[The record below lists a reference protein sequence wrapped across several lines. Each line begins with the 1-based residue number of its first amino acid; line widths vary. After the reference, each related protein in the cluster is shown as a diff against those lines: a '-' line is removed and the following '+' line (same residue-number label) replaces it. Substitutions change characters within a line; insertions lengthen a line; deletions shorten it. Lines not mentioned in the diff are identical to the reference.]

1 MEKAT
6 VALFTRA
13 WIEIAAS
20 FATSSGTFVA
30 LFTRAWIEIIIDY
43 NTLSPICRRPLHEGV
58 D

>member
-13 WIEIAAS
+13 GIEIAAS

-30 LFTRAWIEIIIDY
+30 LFTRAWIEID
-43 NTLSPICRRPLHEGV
+43 
-58 D
+58 